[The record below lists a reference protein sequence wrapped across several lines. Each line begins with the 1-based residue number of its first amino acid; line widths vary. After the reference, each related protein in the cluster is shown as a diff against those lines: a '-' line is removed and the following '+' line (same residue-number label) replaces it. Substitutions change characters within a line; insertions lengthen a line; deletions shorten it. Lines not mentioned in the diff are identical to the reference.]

1 MVSVKMAVE
10 VKMNKM
16 SPGQAIEIVR
26 ELRDKGYGQGIDF
39 DFEYHRPEN
48 NDWMAG
54 EEYNEQ
60 YTVFKFYKESLA
72 TWFVLKYQ

>member
-1 MVSVKMAVE
+1 MVFIEMAIE
-10 VKMNKM
+10 VKMNEM

-48 NDWMAG
+48 NDWSG
-54 EEYNEQ
+54 DVLYNEH
-60 YTVFKFYKESLA
+60 TVFKFYKESLA